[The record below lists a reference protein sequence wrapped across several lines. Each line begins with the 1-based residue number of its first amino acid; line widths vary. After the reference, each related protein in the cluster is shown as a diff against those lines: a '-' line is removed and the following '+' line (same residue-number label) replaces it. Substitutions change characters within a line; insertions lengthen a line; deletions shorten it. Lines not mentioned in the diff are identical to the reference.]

1 MNHGSTETR
10 RVLFAGNRF
19 PHQSVTR
26 TLAVCLCAE
35 RLGHLVVPSSR
46 LQPAGAQRRRSG
58 GFTII
63 ELLAVMTLIALL
75 IGILFGAAQ
84 FIVKTSRQ
92 RRAETT
98 ALALKNAIT
107 TYRHSYGKWPI
118 PDSTAPGLQT
128 ALANLSS
135 GIPATNN
142 FSQWTIGKSDDGIFI
157 IVSNAANYLVFDMLR
172 ANTNNMTPFPA
183 ENAQNFHFIDDST
196 VFAENPTGSG
206 QRTPRYRLPAS
217 GNMIEAGH
225 PIVYMTRD
233 GATAYYGITLWL
245 ELEKADVGM

>member
-1 MNHGSTETR
+1 M
-10 RVLFAGNRF
+10 
-19 PHQSVTR
+19 
-26 TLAVCLCAE
+26 
-35 RLGHLVVPSSR
+35 
-46 LQPAGAQRRRSG
+46 
-58 GFTII
+58 
-63 ELLAVMTLIALL
+63 
-75 IGILFGAAQ
+75 GAAPADVEK
-84 FIVKTSRQ
+84 FMAEARITASLKHPNIVQ
-92 RRAETT
+92 V
-98 ALALKNAIT
+98 
-107 TYRHSYGKWPI
+107 Y
-118 PDSTAPGLQT
+118 D
-128 ALANLSS
+128 
-135 GIPATNN
+135 
-142 FSQWTIGKSDDGIFI
+142 FGKSDDGIFI

-217 GNMIEAGH
+217 TDITGSIEAGH